1 VNPWTH
7 VRIAFEL
14 VTSKNRRRARN
25 TDFDAAVSS
34 TTRPEKSLKALTCVD
49 GRMARTFRV
58 ADLGQGVSD
67 SCLMPCLA

>member
-7 VRIAFEL
+7 VRIAFEP

-25 TDFDAAVSS
+25 TDFGTAVSS

-49 GRMARTFRV
+49 GRKARTSELPILDRV
-58 ADLGQGVSD
+58 CRIPA
-67 SCLMPCLA
+67 